1 MSPTKNNVVT
11 KEQAEA
17 IKAAR
22 EAVTHAESRGNF
34 DSAHHQVLKNL
45 LQAAGIEESKEE

>member
-1 MSPTKNNVVT
+1 MSPTKNNVIT

-22 EAVTHAESRGNF
+22 AAAEHAEARGNF